1 MSQIWFAINN
11 FDMHQL
17 IVIICG
23 VRVNLMFGFLHTG
36 CFLVSYE
43 KQRTYGRYKTALS
56 TSEVQKVSLIRNSA
70 DQFNRSLARVN
81 VWMPMYKPI
90 IHDINWNLS
99 PSQTAIIGSRHCT
112 CYNNTPSPS
121 QKLDE
126 SQHDV

>member
-1 MSQIWFAINN
+1 
-11 FDMHQL
+11 MHQL

-81 VWMPMYKPI
+81 V
-90 IHDINWNLS
+90 
-99 PSQTAIIGSRHCT
+99 
-112 CYNNTPSPS
+112 
-121 QKLDE
+121 
-126 SQHDV
+126 